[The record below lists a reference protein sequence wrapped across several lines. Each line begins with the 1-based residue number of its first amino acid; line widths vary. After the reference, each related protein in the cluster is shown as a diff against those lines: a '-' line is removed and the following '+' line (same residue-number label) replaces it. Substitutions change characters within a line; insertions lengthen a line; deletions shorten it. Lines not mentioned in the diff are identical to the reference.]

1 MNRNA
6 MGDTRA
12 DLILLFGGDSPE
24 HDVSCTSARHVLEA
38 ISTQK
43 YNLSVIGIDRSG
55 RWHDSS
61 GNADLENISDIPND
75 LLVDGPLTSPE
86 ELFNRGSKSNPTV
99 FPVLHGPNGEDGRIQ
114 GLLDSYQVPYVG
126 SGVLSSALCMDKIKT
141 KELLSAHAINQ
152 VPWVGYHASS
162 VETIPTE
169 ISNSGLSYPLFVK
182 PANMGSSIGVSKVT
196 NRSEIN
202 VALDLAAQFDDWII
216 VEQASS
222 GREIEIAILDRS
234 PVAASIPG
242 EIVPGATFYDYN
254 DKYND
259 GALLHVP
266 AELDAEEIAAVQRIA
281 LNVFKVMR
289 CEGLARIDFFYEQDE
304 NCWLV
309 NEVNTMPGFTPISMF
324 PKLWAATGVT
334 YKELVQ
340 HLIDS
345 AQHKSNS

>member
-1 MNRNA
+1 MSRNV
-6 MGDTRA
+6 MGDTRPE
-12 DLILLFGGDSPE
+12 LILLFGGDSPE
-24 HDVSCTSARHVLEA
+24 HDVSCSSARHVLEA
-38 ISTQK
+38 ISIQK

-55 RWHDSS
+55 RWHESI
-61 GNADLENISDIPND
+61 GKADLENFSNIPNH
-75 LLVDGPLTSPE
+75 LVADGAITSPE
-86 ELFNRGSKSNPTV
+86 KLFNRGTKSTPTV
-99 FPVLHGPNGEDGRIQ
+99 FPILHGPNGEDGRIQ

-126 SGVLSSALCMDKIKT
+126 SGVLSSALCMDKVKA
-141 KELLSAHAINQ
+141 KELLSAHAIAQ
-152 VPWVGYHASS
+152 VPWAGYHASS
-162 VETIPTE
+162 METIPTE

-222 GREIEIAILDRS
+222 GREIEIAILDGS
-234 PVAASIPG
+234 PAIASIPG
-242 EIVPGATFYDYN
+242 EITPSATFYDYN
-254 DKYND
+254 DKYED
-259 GALLHVP
+259 GALLHIP
-266 AELDAEEIAAVQRIA
+266 AELDAEEIVAVQRVA
-281 LNVFKVMR
+281 LDVFKVMR
-289 CEGLARIDFFYEQDE
+289 CEGLARIDFFYEQDK

-334 YKELVQ
+334 YKGLVQ

-345 AQHKSNS
+345 AQNKSNS

>member
-1 MNRNA
+1 
-6 MGDTRA
+6 MGDIRPQ
-12 DLILLFGGDSPE
+12 LILLFGGDSPE
-24 HDVSCTSARHVLEA
+24 HDVSCSSARHVLEA
-38 ISTQK
+38 ISIQK

-55 RWHDSS
+55 RWHESIS
-61 GNADLENISDIPND
+61 KADLENFSDIPND

-86 ELFNRGSKSNPTV
+86 KIFNRGTKSIPTV

-126 SGVLSSALCMDKIKT
+126 SGVLSSALCMDKIKA
-141 KELLSAHAINQ
+141 KELLSAHAIDQ
-152 VPWVGYHASS
+152 VPWAGYHASS
-162 VETIPTE
+162 METIPTE

-202 VALDLAAQFDDWII
+202 GALDLAAQFDDWII

-222 GREIEIAILDRS
+222 GREIEIAILDGS
-234 PVAASIPG
+234 PAIASIPG
-242 EIVPGATFYDYN
+242 EIIPSATFYDYN
-254 DKYND
+254 DKYED

-266 AELDAEEIAAVQRIA
+266 AELDAEEIAAVQQIA

-289 CEGLARIDFFYEQDE
+289 CEGLARIDFFYEQDK

-334 YKELVQ
+334 YKELIQ

-345 AQHKSNS
+345 AQNKSNS

>member
-1 MNRNA
+1 
-6 MGDTRA
+6 
-12 DLILLFGGDSPE
+12 
-24 HDVSCTSARHVLEA
+24 
-38 ISTQK
+38 
-43 YNLSVIGIDRSG
+43 
-55 RWHDSS
+55 
-61 GNADLENISDIPND
+61 
-75 LLVDGPLTSPE
+75 
-86 ELFNRGSKSNPTV
+86 
-99 FPVLHGPNGEDGRIQ
+99 
-114 GLLDSYQVPYVG
+114 
-126 SGVLSSALCMDKIKT
+126 MDKIKT

>member
-1 MNRNA
+1 
-6 MGDTRA
+6 MGDIRA

-24 HDVSCTSARHVLEA
+24 HDVSCSSARHVLEA
-38 ISTQK
+38 ISIQK

-55 RWHDSS
+55 RWHESI
-61 GNADLENISDIPND
+61 GKADFENFSDIPND

-86 ELFNRGSKSNPTV
+86 ELFNRGTKSIPTV

-126 SGVLSSALCMDKIKT
+126 SGVLSSALCMDKIKA
-141 KELLSAHAINQ
+141 KELLSAHAIDQ

-162 VETIPTE
+162 METIPSE
-169 ISNSGLSYPLFVK
+169 ISNSDLSYPLFVK

-202 VALDLAAQFDDWII
+202 AALDLAAQFDDWII

-222 GREIEIAILDRS
+222 GREIEIAILDGS
-234 PVAASIPG
+234 PAIASIPG
-242 EIVPGATFYDYN
+242 EIIPSATFYDYN
-254 DKYND
+254 DKYED

-289 CEGLARIDFFYEQDE
+289 CQGLARIDFFYEQDR

-309 NEVNTMPGFTPISMF
+309 NEINTMPGFTPISMF